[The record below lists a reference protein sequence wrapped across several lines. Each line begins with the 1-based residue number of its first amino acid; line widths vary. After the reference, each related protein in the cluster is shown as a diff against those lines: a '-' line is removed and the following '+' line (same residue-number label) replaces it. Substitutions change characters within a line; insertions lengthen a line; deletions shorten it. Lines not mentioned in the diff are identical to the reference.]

1 MELLEIKTYSIDLGN
16 GYTKRIVN
24 GECIVE
30 PSVIADVESY
40 FSDDVDVTTLQLSEG
55 EAYFTGDDVGILGLK
70 PISALGEHDMD
81 RYETPEFKKMIFGF
95 LAKDFKQDVTIE
107 RLVTGLPVQHFKAK
121 GKFVEELLKGRTVVK
136 VNDKDIIISI
146 KNVSIIPQ
154 PIGTYLHLVA
164 KKAVTPNKDL
174 TLIVD
179 CGHGTVDVTELKG
192 KTIVKRAGNNEG
204 AKEAYINIY
213 NTLVE
218 EFGSLKKL
226 TILNIQ
232 NILLDGLL
240 VSGSRI
246 NVRAKS
252 EVQKILKK
260 HFNSIFTFLQDNKFD
275 LRSYDKVVFTGGIV
289 HLYHDYFGERAEANS
304 LVVEDGQTANARG
317 YHEYGKAMI
326 KK

>member
-1 MELLEIKTYSIDLGN
+1 MDLLEIKTYSIDLGN
-16 GYTKRIVN
+16 GYTKRVVN
-24 GECIVE
+24 GECIIE

-40 FSDDVDVTTLQLSEG
+40 FSDDVDVTILQLSEG

-70 PISALGEHDMD
+70 SISALGEHDMD
-81 RYETPEFKKMIFGF
+81 RYETPEFKKMFFGF
-95 LAKDFKQDVTIE
+95 VAKDFKQDAIIE

-136 VNDKDIIISI
+136 VNDKDIIIDI

-179 CGHGTVDVTELKG
+179 CGHGTLDVTELKG

-218 EFGSLKKL
+218 EFGSLKEL
-226 TILNIQ
+226 AIPNIQ

-240 VSGSRI
+240 VSGSRM

-289 HLYHDYFGERAEANS
+289 HLYHDYFGERAEANF

-317 YHEYGKAMI
+317 YHEYGKVMI